1 MERIRD
7 TNNITSAYP
16 LLSLKSLL
24 LFYPILKLAFDRVG
38 HSTIIITILL
48 EIDVTTIYD
57 YDHDRSF
64 ALLQQKTNILLSKQT
79 TYYGRRSN
87 HHLS

>member
-1 MERIRD
+1 M
-7 TNNITSAYP
+7 TQTKVTSASQHP
-16 LLSLKSLL
+16 KLP
-24 LFYPILKLAFDRVG
+24 LFYPILKVAFDRVG

-64 ALLQQKTNILLSKQT
+64 AVLQLIEGVHSTLEETNHL
-79 TYYGRRSN
+79 YYDPTIISHN
-87 HHLS
+87 IKV